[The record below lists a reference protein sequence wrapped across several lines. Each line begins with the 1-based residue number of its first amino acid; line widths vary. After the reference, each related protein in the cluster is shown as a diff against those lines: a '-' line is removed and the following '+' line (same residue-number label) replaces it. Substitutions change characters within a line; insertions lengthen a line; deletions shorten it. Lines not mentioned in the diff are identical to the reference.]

1 MFSMRITLFVSL
13 FLLIQI
19 IWSQQK
25 EASVI
30 DSISIDKELNN
41 TLKDTIVSNEK
52 IVLDEIKKQDSASK
66 SQKSTKKISK
76 KKKLIP
82 FIKPMDKVGIYDYK
96 IMFMD
101 GSVKEVDTSLS
112 IEGEYSFNFLRKDY
126 FELLTFP
133 NMGEA
138 FNKMGYDFHKQPF
151 TPQMGFRVKHFG
163 YFEKEDIAYYEV
175 PSPYTE
181 LFFKSTFQQGQ
192 NLDATLAIN
201 TSPKFNIAVSFKGF
215 RSLGKYL
222 SSLSRARQFRLS
234 SQYQS
239 YNQRYRVR
247 LHQTTQSLEN
257 QVNGGLTNDSDYF
270 FKNAPNYVSAD
281 ESGNPILDENGNEQ
295 IVFYDGFLD
304 RNRLGTHIKADNVL
318 SGKRYFMEHRYQLF
332 PIKKDSTVYKMSV
345 GLRTSL
351 ENKTY
356 QYKQDKPGKYFN
368 ETYENTVVVDSTMFN
383 TIENNLFLSFK
394 DKTLGQFNLD
404 LYHHNWN
411 YSIGPN
417 EYEKDTVLSNEI
429 KANQIAVQAR
439 WEKEIFGFNS
449 KAMVYKSLKN
459 EYATQ
464 ALRVNLSRNIIKDII
479 LGASYNYRS
488 QPLNFNFNL
497 TQSDFREYNWENS
510 SFENQNFKTQSIFL
524 SHPKWGSIKADWT
537 SINNYTFFNNKTPLL
552 QLNKRFILEVLQTD
566 KKIHYLKVRLD
577 NRFDFG
583 NFSWVNNLQYQKVNQ
598 EENTE
603 ELLSGPLAL
612 NVPNWLIRSTFMLTS
627 SIFNK
632 ALFFQSGFT
641 FVFFTDYYADQYN
654 PILAEFVTQNNTK
667 IGEYPRVD
675 FFFNSKIKSSR
686 IYLKLENISSPIE
699 HLINIDTQYDYY
711 SAPFVPYRDF
721 SIRFGLIWNFFE

>member
-30 DSISIDKELNN
+30 NSISIDKELNN

-52 IVLDEIKKQDSASK
+52 IVLEEIKKKDSASK

-101 GSVKEVDTSLS
+101 GSEKEVDTSLS

-138 FNKMGYDFHKQPF
+138 FNKMGYDFHEQPF

-239 YNQRYRVR
+239 YNQRYRMR
-247 LHQTTQSLEN
+247 LHQTTQSIEN
-257 QVNGGLTNDSDYF
+257 QVNGGLTNASNYF
-270 FKNAPNYVSAD
+270 FENAPNYVSAD
-281 ESGNPILDENGNEQ
+281 EAGNPILGEDGKEQ

-304 RNRLGTHIKADNVL
+304 RNRLGTHLKADNIL
-318 SGKRYFMEHRYQLF
+318 KGKRYFMEHRYQLF

-368 ETYENTVVVDSTMFN
+368 EAYENTVVVDSTMFN
-383 TIENNLFLSFK
+383 TVDNNLFLSFK

-411 YSIGPN
+411 YSIGLN

-488 QPLNFNFNL
+488 QPLNFNFYL
-497 TQSDFREYNWENS
+497 TQSDFREYNWENNS
-510 SFENQNFKTQSIFL
+510 LENQNFKTQSIFL

-552 QLNKRFILEVLQTD
+552 QLNKKFILEVFQTD

-612 NVPNWLIRSTFMLTS
+612 NVPKWLIRSTFMLTS

>member
-1 MFSMRITLFVSL
+1 MFSMRIPLFVSL
-13 FLLIQI
+13 FLLIQP

-25 EASVI
+25 EASVA
-30 DSISIDKELNN
+30 DSISIVTETNN
-41 TLKDTIVSNEK
+41 TSKDTIVSKEK
-52 IVLDEIKKQDSASK
+52 IFLDEIKKQDSTQK
-66 SQKSTKKISK
+66 SQNPTKKISK
-76 KKKLIP
+76 KKRFIP
-82 FIKPMDKVGIYDYK
+82 FVKPMDKVGINDYK

-101 GSVKEVDTSLS
+101 GSEKDVDTSLS
-112 IEGEYSFNFLRKDY
+112 IEGEYTFNFLRKDY
-126 FELLTFP
+126 FEYLTFP
-133 NMGEA
+133 NMGEG
-138 FNKMGYDFHKQPF
+138 FNKMGYDFHSQPF

-222 SSLSRARQFRLS
+222 ASLSRARQFRLS
-234 SQYQS
+234 SQYQT
-239 YNQRYRVR
+239 YNQRYRMR
-247 LHQTTQSLEN
+247 LHQTTQTLEN

-332 PIKKDSTVYKMSV
+332 PIKKDSTVYEMSV

-356 QYKQDKPGKYFN
+356 QYKQDEPGKYFN

-429 KANQIAVQAR
+429 KANQIVVQAR
-439 WEKEIFGFNS
+439 WEKEIFGFSS

-488 QPLNFNFNL
+488 QPLNFNFYL

-510 SFENQNFKTQSIFL
+510 SLENQNFKTQSIFL

-612 NVPNWLIRSTFMLTS
+612 NVPKWLIRSTFMLTS

>member
-1 MFSMRITLFVSL
+1 MFSMRIPLFASL
-13 FLLIQI
+13 FLLIQP

-25 EASVI
+25 EASVA
-30 DSISIDKELNN
+30 DSISIVTETNN
-41 TLKDTIVSNEK
+41 TSKDTIVSKEK
-52 IVLDEIKKQDSASK
+52 IFLDEIKKQDSTQK
-66 SQKSTKKISK
+66 SQNPTKKLSK
-76 KKKLIP
+76 KKRFIP
-82 FIKPMDKVGIYDYK
+82 FVKPMDKVGINDYK

-101 GSVKEVDTSLS
+101 GSEKDVDTSLS
-112 IEGEYSFNFLRKDY
+112 IEGEYTFNFLRKDY
-126 FELLTFP
+126 FEYLTFP
-133 NMGEA
+133 NMGEG
-138 FNKMGYDFHKQPF
+138 FNKMGYDFHSQPF

-222 SSLSRARQFRLS
+222 ASLSRARQFRLS
-234 SQYQS
+234 SQYQT
-239 YNQRYRVR
+239 YNQRYRMR
-247 LHQTTQSLEN
+247 LHQTTQTLEN

-332 PIKKDSTVYKMSV
+332 PIKKDSMVYEMSV

-429 KANQIAVQAR
+429 KANQIVVQAR
-439 WEKEIFGFNS
+439 WEKEIFGFSS

-488 QPLNFNFNL
+488 QPLNFNFYL

-510 SFENQNFKTQSIFL
+510 SLENQNFKTQSIFL

-552 QLNKRFILEVLQTD
+552 QLNKRFILEVLQTE

-612 NVPNWLIRSTFMLTS
+612 NVPKWLIRSTFMLTS